1 MPILFSF
8 NPIKMKSMLQGNK
21 HCIDC
26 GAPLTGRSDK
36 RFCDDYCRNHYNN
49 KMKSGSNNLIRNI
62 NNVLKKNRNVLSSLL
77 SVGDDTTKVSREKL
91 LESGFLFKYGTH
103 SYTNKKGNVYIFC
116 YDYGYLKLDNDIILI
131 VRHKNDS

>member
-1 MPILFSF
+1 
-8 NPIKMKSMLQGNK
+8 MLQGNHQCK
-21 HCIDC
+21 DC
-26 GAPLTGRSDK
+26 GALLTGRSDK

-62 NNVLKKNRNVLSSLL
+62 NNALKKNRNVLSSLL
-77 SVGDDTTKVSREKL
+77 NEGDDTTKVTREKL

-103 SYTNKKGNVYIFC
+103 SYTNKKGNVYIYC

-131 VRHKNDS
+131 VRHKSDP

>member
-1 MPILFSF
+1 
-8 NPIKMKSMLQGNK
+8 MLQGNQ

-62 NNVLKKNRNVLSSLL
+62 NNALKKNRNVLSSFLNEE
-77 SVGDDTTKVSREKL
+77 DDTIKVSREKL

-103 SYTNKKGNVYIFC
+103 TYTNKKGNVYIYC

-131 VRHKNDS
+131 VRYKSDS